1 MRRMP
6 TGAIT
11 CLFTALLAGC
21 ASEDARPVYGP
32 DSRLLERI
40 DYDTD
45 RNGKVDGRLYFS
57 QGRPTRLEVDAD
69 ADGLIERWELYR
81 SDGTMEK
88 LGTSTRGDGRA
99 DTWVIQAENVMTVEM
114 STRRDGVIDR
124 RELHE
129 HGLLR
134 RTELDTNQDG
144 RPDQWQRFEGG
155 RVAELAFDTTL
166 QAGRPDRRLIYTPDG
181 TVARVEA
188 DIEVNGRFTEVPDA
202 DR

>member
-1 MRRMP
+1 MRR
-6 TGAIT
+6 TAIGLIAWI
-11 CLFTALLAGC
+11 CTALLAGC

-45 RNGKVDGRLYFS
+45 RNGRVDARLYFS
-57 QGRPTRLEVDAD
+57 QGRPARLEVDAN
-69 ADGLIERWELYR
+69 ADGLVERWELYSR
-81 SDGTMEK
+81 DGNMEK
-88 LGTSTRGDGRA
+88 LGTSSLGDGRV
-99 DTWVIQAENVMTVEM
+99 DTWVTQADNTMTFQM

-124 RELHE
+124 NEVHE
-129 HGLLR
+129 GGLLR
-134 RTELDTNQDG
+134 RLELDTNRDG

-155 RVAELAFDTTL
+155 RVAEVAFDTTL
-166 QAGRPDRRLIYTPDG
+166 QASKPDRRLIYGRDG

-188 DIEVNGRFTEVPDA
+188 DIEGNGRFTKVPGA